1 MASYYYNKVVWITGA
16 SSGIGEAL
24 TYEFA
29 KRGAKLILSSRRKEE
44 LERVKGNCF
53 APAQPNIRILPLD
66 LSQPATLQLTTEAA
80 VQLFGHVDLLIN
92 NGGISQRSL
101 AKETTLEVDRKLMEV
116 DYFGTVALTK
126 YLLPHFLRQKHGHIA
141 VVSSVMGIIGTPYR
155 SGYAAAKHALHGFF
169 DSLRAELWEDC
180 KKIYITIVCPGWIKT
195 SGTLN
200 ALTGDGS
207 SLNEM
212 DKTTGNG
219 IAAPDF
225 ARRMIKALEDK
236 KEEVYIG
243 GSKEVMAAYLKRFLP
258 GVFSKIV
265 RKAVVR

>member
-1 MASYYYNKVVWITGA
+1 MASYYYQKVVWITGA

-24 TYEFA
+24 AYELA

-66 LSQPATLQLTTEAA
+66 LAQSATLQLTTEAA
-80 VQLFGHVDLLIN
+80 MQLFGKIDILIN

-101 AKETTLEVDRKLMEV
+101 AKETSIEVDRRLMEV

-126 YLLPHFLRQKHGHIA
+126 HLLPHFLRQKFGHIV

-155 SGYAAAKHALHGFF
+155 SGYSAAKHALHGFF
-169 DSLRAELWEDC
+169 DSLRAEVWKDC
-180 KKIYITIVCPGWIKT
+180 KKIHITIVCPGWIRT
-195 SGTLN
+195 NVTIN
-200 ALTGDGS
+200 ALKGDGTI
-207 SLNEM
+207 LNEM
-212 DKTTGNG
+212 DRTT
-219 IAAPDF
+219 AAGLKPSDF
-225 ARRMIKALEDK
+225 VMKMLRAIQSE

-243 GSKEVMAAYLKRFLP
+243 GFTEVMAVYLKRFLP
-258 GVFSKIV
+258 KLFSKVV
-265 RKAVVR
+265 RKAKVR